1 MAKQLISILK
11 NVTGQLAQSFMFLN
25 MKLCRGNNQ
34 ALILTLLLLASG
46 VQARRV
52 IRAAPGVMTTGCYM
66 IVLTPETSHER
77 FEAIAKEIKSE
88 SSISDIH
95 TIEGPFAKMI
105 VTKISV
111 HEAQKVSLNCN
122 NTHTHTYSFT
132 CTHYSLTVKTLR

>member
-52 IRAAPGVMTTGCYM
+52 IRAAPGVKTTGCYM

-77 FEAIAKEIKSE
+77 FEAIAKEVKSE

-111 HEAQKVSLNCN
+111 DEAKKVSLNCN
-122 NTHTHTYSFT
+122 NTHTHTYSFI